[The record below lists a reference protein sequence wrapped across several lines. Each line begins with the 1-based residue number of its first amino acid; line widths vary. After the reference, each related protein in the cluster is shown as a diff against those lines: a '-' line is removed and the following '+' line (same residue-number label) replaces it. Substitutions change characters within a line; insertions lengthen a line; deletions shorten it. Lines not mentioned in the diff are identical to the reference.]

1 MIDRIDNNQPL
12 AGASSMF
19 PNAKRVSSD
28 NDLDVSINGDY
39 ASLIEKAMKSPQTDE
54 EIIEKARKAMLSG
67 ELESPQNFLKAAENI
82 ITFGI

>member
-12 AGASSMF
+12 SGASSMF
-19 PNAKRVSSD
+19 SKANRALTD

-39 ASLIEKAMKSPQTDE
+39 STLIELAMKSQKSE
-54 EIIEKARKAMLSG
+54 AEIIEQARESLRTG
-67 ELESPQNFLKAAENI
+67 EFESPQSIQKAAENI